1 MNVGLRRE
9 VDEEGVEEEGDDGVE
24 CVRAGDDVDDRKATC
39 RRHPF
44 PKVLGSNL
52 PRDKSEDDKEDE
64 HPQVDVI
71 IIHFDKELLMFFY
84 SQNHEMSVLFILN
97 FAD

>member
-24 CVRAGDDVDDRKATC
+24 GVRAGDDVNDRKPTC

-44 PKVLGSNL
+44 TEVLGLNL
-52 PRDKSEDDKEDE
+52 PRDKSEDDKENE

-71 IIHFDKELLMFFY
+71 IIHFDKELLTFF
-84 SQNHEMSVLFILN
+84 FITKS
-97 FAD
+97 